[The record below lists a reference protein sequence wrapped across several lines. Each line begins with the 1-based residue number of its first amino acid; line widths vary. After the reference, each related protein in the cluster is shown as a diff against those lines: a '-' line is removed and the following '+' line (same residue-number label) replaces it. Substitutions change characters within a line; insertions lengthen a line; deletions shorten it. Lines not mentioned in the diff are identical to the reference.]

1 MVNVKGQ
8 ITADLGIVDILVN
21 NAGLM
26 PKASLR
32 EGHASDIQRVL
43 DVNVSAHFWV
53 YYLVMSC
60 LDGLHLHCIGFFCED
75 GTLDKRRLYRS
86 AAIVAHFFKY
96 TETGFFF
103 ISNSFFPVSC
113 IFHTELLD
121 GALPS
126 SVDNSS
132 FHRRHDHP

>member
-75 GTLDKRRLYRS
+75 GTLVSISCDCCT
-86 AAIVAHFFKY
+86 FFQVHRDR
-96 TETGFFF
+96 FFVHIKF
-103 ISNSFFPVSC
+103 FFPVSC
-113 IFHTELLD
+113 VFHTELSD